1 MNDIFVNMNVP
12 QLGDPNFQSQFESF
26 CGSLVENIQRL
37 ISVQYT
43 KGEPGNSVFTK
54 ECTVEYTVNTNQLK
68 LSTMGRRMV
77 EKIFSQ
83 NPDAP
88 QDWGWDGENDR
99 DILYNILSNPNV
111 EIEVG
116 GVTFAEPGLA
126 PAIIL
131 TDREGQVIGKY
142 TAIPALLEPEDDPIG
157 MDVKINV
164 DSVKGE
170 AYLASP
176 YLFIDGRIA
185 GLNRVFRDHH
195 DEEYYKTFHDY
206 SVAVYGKGTYDM
218 NDSEQ
223 DPDDPTTWGWVFELV
238 NIVPKLYF
246 DQNINE
252 FCWEVN
258 GQQTGITAQGV
269 KGDDGITPNVL
280 ICIGEKNG
288 GQLNI
293 NKILYVDEEGNYHW
307 ALKNG
312 HYLEDDSEQNQYMFL
327 PQTSGTSSNVD
338 TTTDPDDIPQPKDND
353 LALVFFDEGG
363 SAPDPYDHAY
373 LGKVFIGAIGA
384 YVVIGYDEDG
394 RPCDI
399 FEAIKNHD
407 LWELMMQINENIPG
421 TPRGLVI
428 PAEPVDNTANPSTT
442 PGKTHMM
449 YSERGSNNEDVQ
461 GYAKLHI
468 APVAKQDTHG
478 NREDNP
484 SHHIG
489 DMQVDYNMD
498 VKGDMQVQGSLGV
511 QGNTNVQNIHVH
523 NDAMVQGN
531 LQVHGNMVAK
541 NITITGEEFPTQIG
555 DTHLA
560 CVSKFKNVSYTVSR
574 DTERGNKTKTI
585 DGWGKVK
592 FKVDV
597 SGVLELNVG
606 KLSRYEYLGA
616 FSPNMPDM
624 HDIPHKAL
632 SDYYQDHW
640 CQGEPDENLLE
651 IADSVQYDNH
661 YTGKSYG
668 SRRASKMYD
677 VVTYNIPFTISKSVS
692 QSLRGSNN
700 DQDIDTDRYH
710 NIYYQND
717 YEADWNNQDD
727 NICWGVNSIN
737 NPKDISIK
745 CCAFRGKQTTGK
757 GSLRPS
763 INNEFWRNLKYT
775 SSKYWKLDVD
785 TQNQRGSIIVA
796 PGNVQH
802 FDWHLGSMGPYYEN
816 GMTQG
821 IDPDTDAGYGHDGE
835 QDLAYGLSHIILDC
849 LDDMTPDT
857 NNYSINGSIRY
868 SPENID
874 ISYSFDFLIRI
885 LEQAIRPPYFDKDSH
900 NVQWCRVNTID
911 FTTIVSGTPI
921 GCLYFTES
929 GSTNPYM
936 VPIWNAFYTKNK
948 SMDAYYNRLLT
959 STTTPPFI
967 NPIEPNWQRYT
978 LVNYLFKNEYTYTGT
993 RNNSLSN
1000 SSGIIIVAETGDL
1013 DASLDGPVGDIISQS
1028 DIETP
1033 HMISLFERYLNDTD
1047 GVEGKI
1053 LPGPIKTSYFD
1064 FTPNIMVVSNN
1075 VKVCPNN
1082 IDEGWFGI
1090 SGSGSSRHAYW
1101 QSHKPLNLGIIPYE
1115 GVIGTQDLSSP
1126 SYRGRIKAGV
1136 CSAWGEE
1143 SSSVSQKRPFTLLG
1157 VLRYPFTPCLILKT
1171 YEGSQGY
1178 EAPGMIDEYD
1188 DAPNTSKHYIETS
1201 RMMGINTGDIMGMAT
1216 SEVESSQNT
1225 SQWNAATV
1233 TPVTPDTD
1241 PIDDDSGDDTP
1252 LAPIT
1257 PVGPGNITG
1266 GDD

>member
-68 LSTMGRRMV
+68 LSTMGRIMV

-88 QDWGWDGENDR
+88 TDWGWDGENDR

-131 TDREGQVIGKY
+131 TNREGQVIGKY
-142 TAIPALLEPEDDPIG
+142 TAIPALLEPEDDPTG

-164 DSVKGE
+164 DPVKGE

-338 TTTDPDDIPQPKDND
+338 TMTDPDDIPQPKDND

-421 TPRGLVI
+421 SPRGLVI
-428 PAEPVDNTANPSTT
+428 PAEPVDDTVNPSTT
-442 PGKTHMM
+442 PEKTHMM
-449 YSERGSNNEDVQ
+449 YSERGSNNEDNH

-498 VKGDMQVQGSLGV
+498 VKGDMQVQGALGV
-511 QGNTNVQNIHVH
+511 QGNTNVQNIQVH
-523 NDAMVQGN
+523 NNATVQGN
-531 LQVHGNMVAK
+531 LQVQGNMVAK

-560 CVSKFKNVSYTVSR
+560 CVSKFKDVSYTVSR
-574 DTERGNKTKTI
+574 DAERGDRSETET
-585 DGWGKVK
+585 GWGKVK

-597 SGVLELNVG
+597 SGVLELNIG
-606 KLSRYEYLGA
+606 KLSKYENSVAEDLHDTMHNALGHYVN
-616 FSPNMPDM
+616 PN
-624 HDIPHKAL
+624 
-632 SDYYQDHW
+632 W
-640 CQGEPDENLLE
+640 CQGGDNEDYKENTE
-651 IADSVQYDNH
+651 SIEFDSNYNNLA
-661 YTGKSYG
+661 YG
-668 SRRASKMYD
+668 QRQASKLYD
-677 VVTYNIPFTISKSVS
+677 VITYNIPFSISKSVS
-692 QSLRGSNN
+692 QMLHGIPSRNHPYPARG
-700 DQDIDTDRYH
+700 QH

-717 YEADWNNQDD
+717 YEADATTNQDD
-727 NICWGVNSIN
+727 NICYGANSIT
-737 NPKDISIK
+737 NPKEISIK
-745 CCAFRGKQTTGK
+745 CCAFRGKKASFGK
-757 GSLRPS
+757 WSAGVTWEQLR
-763 INNEFWRNLKYT
+763 FM

-785 TQNQRGSIIVA
+785 TENLTTTNPSPDMHSTSTRT
-796 PGNVQH
+796 
-802 FDWHLGSMGPYYEN
+802 WHLGSMGPYFEN

-821 IDPDTDAGYGHDGE
+821 FNTAVGQSGE
-835 QDLAYGLSHIILDC
+835 GDQNLAYGLTHVILDC
-849 LDDMTPDT
+849 VDDITPNN
-857 NNYSINGSIRY
+857 NNYSINGSIKY

-874 ISYSFDFLIRI
+874 INYSFDFFIRI
-885 LEQAIRPPYFDKDSH
+885 LEQVVRPPYFEKDANQQS
-900 NVQWCRVNTID
+900 WCRVNALN
-911 FTTIVSGTPI
+911 FTTIVSGTPV
-921 GCLYFTES
+921 GCLYFTEDGTS
-929 GSTNPYM
+929 NPYM
-936 VPIWNAFYTKNK
+936 VPIWNAFYTRNMD
-948 SMDAYYNRLLT
+948 MDAYYDKALSSDIL
-959 STTTPPFI
+959 SI
-967 NPIEPNWQRYT
+967 ALAKIEPNWQKYT
-978 LVNYLFKNEYTYTGT
+978 LVNYLFKDEYTFTGK
-993 RNNSLSN
+993 RNNSTTD
-1000 SSGIIIVAETGDL
+1000 SSMVIVFNTGDL
-1013 DASLDGPVGDIISQS
+1013 DESLDGPVGDILKQNNVYS
-1028 DIETP
+1028 P
-1033 HMISLFERYLNDTD
+1033 YMISTFERFLNPND
-1047 GVEGKI
+1047 GVQGKVF
-1053 LPGPIKTSYFD
+1053 PGPLKTACFD
-1064 FTPNIMVVSNN
+1064 LTPNIMVVSNN

-1090 SGSGSSRHAYW
+1090 SGTSDSRNARW
-1101 QSHKPLNLGIIPYE
+1101 KSHKPLNLGVIPYK
-1115 GVIGTQDLSSP
+1115 GYIGDQDISDGLA
-1126 SYRGRIKAGV
+1126 GCIKAGV
-1136 CSAWGEE
+1136 CSPWTSG
-1143 SSSVSQKRPFTLLG
+1143 SVGTAKRPFTLLG
-1157 VLRYPFTPCLILKT
+1157 VLRYPFTPCLLLKT
-1171 YEGSQGY
+1171 LQGAQGY
-1178 EAPGMIDEYD
+1178 EAPGMRDEYN
-1188 DAPNTSKHYIETS
+1188 DAIYSNKGKHYIETS
-1201 RMMGINTGDIMGMAT
+1201 RMMGINTGDIMGMVT
-1216 SEVESSQNT
+1216 SEVVAIQNT

-1241 PIDDDSGDDTP
+1241 PITPDDSGDDEVP
-1252 LAPIT
+1252 LEPIT
-1257 PVGPGNITG
+1257 PGPGNITG